1 MQFEQVSDSQRLLC
15 PADYGIS
22 KTFNVRRLP
31 LRVYG
36 FFSVI
41 YYQGITR
48 PCFQSRIDLH
58 QNFPQIT
65 QIPQKLETL
74 NPER

>member
-1 MQFEQVSDSQRLLC
+1 MGLAKRLMF
-15 PADYGIS
+15 G
-22 KTFNVRRLP
+22 VLP